1 MLKSISD
8 FFLRIAGWKTFI
20 AALLLYLVFG
30 AYVMPHGLATI
41 QELSGSKVEVLDLQ
55 FSYSP
60 EKVHS
65 ILSGYTDES
74 RAYAMR
80 FNAIE
85 DSLYPVA
92 YTFLFLIM
100 MAWLSRSLAVYG
112 VRLGYI
118 HLLPFVVM
126 MADYSENTCIITML
140 RKYPAIPDR
149 LVHLSSILTSTKWT
163 VLGLESFIILGGLGL
178 IGYYRM
184 TGRAAK
190 P

>member
-1 MLKSISD
+1 MLKIIAD

-20 AALLLYLVFG
+20 AGLLVYLVFG
-30 AYVMPHGLATI
+30 AYIMPHGLAAI

-74 RAYAMR
+74 RAYARR

-100 MAWLSRSLAVYG
+100 MGWLSRSLAGYG
-112 VRLGYI
+112 VRMGYV

-126 MADYSENTCIITML
+126 VADYSENTCIITML
-140 RKYPAIPDR
+140 REYPEIPNR
-149 LVHLSSILTSTKWT
+149 LVHISSILTSTKWT
-163 VLGLESFIILGGLGL
+163 VLGLEVVIILGGLGL
-178 IGYYRM
+178 LGYYRM
-184 TGRAAK
+184 NGKTAK
-190 P
+190 